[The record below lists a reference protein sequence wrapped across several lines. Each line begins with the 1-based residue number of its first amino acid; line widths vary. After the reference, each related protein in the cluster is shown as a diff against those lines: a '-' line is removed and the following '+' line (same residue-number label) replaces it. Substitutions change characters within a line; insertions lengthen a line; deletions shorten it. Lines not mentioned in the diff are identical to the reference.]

1 MTKLREL
8 FKSDS
13 IRGKMS
19 RLLMQMFIP
28 IIFIFTIIIA
38 MVLTRNIMFA
48 SVNGNIADASGFN
61 QKFKEDVDLNMYL
74 YVTGINEDCPWD
86 DVNSAR
92 ELAEN
97 LLERTNNDDS
107 RKAMKNV
114 LILCDNLSQ
123 YMKDIEQTEQYDERM
138 KLLEINIYGIT
149 QLIEDN
155 FYSYLYHEAGELAS
169 IQKQLDNWLIA
180 EIAFVILVI
189 VVVTPIVL
197 KRAFRLSRSITDPI
211 IEMNSRVEAI
221 GDGDLSAHTP
231 VRTDDKNL
239 ALLSMG
245 IEDMAERLSK
255 QIELNRQE
263 QIHLRETELSLIQAQ
278 INPHFLYNTLDAI
291 VWLIEIGKNDQA
303 EQMVTSLS
311 SYFRSFL
318 SDGKEI
324 VTIAEET
331 NHIRS
336 YLEIQQ
342 VRYRDIMEYEINV
355 DSEIDEYKLPKLT
368 LQPLVENAIYHGLKP
383 KRGKGKITVTGK
395 TDGDKIILKVQDTGA
410 GMNEEE
416 LQNLKTKIINED
428 TTSFG
433 LVAAYKRLKLLYGEE
448 FRFDIVSKK
457 DSGTSIKISIP
468 RKAKIENETIL

>member
-1 MTKLREL
+1 MTKFRDP

-28 IIFIFTIIIA
+28 IMFIFTIIIA

-61 QKFKEDVDLNMYL
+61 REFKEEVDLEMYL
-74 YVTGINEDCPWD
+74 YVTGYNDEIPWE

-97 LLERTNNDDS
+97 LLERTSNDDS

-114 LILCDNLSQ
+114 LILCDNLSD
-123 YMKDIEQTEQYDERM
+123 YMKQIEETEQYDDQM
-138 KLLEINIYGIT
+138 KQWENNICGIT

-169 IQKQLDNWLIA
+169 IQKQIDNWLIA
-180 EIAFVILVI
+180 EIAFVVLIIL
-189 VVVTPIVL
+189 VVTPIVL
-197 KRAFRLSRSITDPI
+197 KRAFTLSRSITDPI

-231 VRTDDKNL
+231 VKTDDKNL
-239 ALLSMG
+239 ALLSLG

-291 VWLIEIGKNDQA
+291 VWLIESGKNDQA
-303 EQMVTSLS
+303 EMMVTSLS

-318 SDGKEI
+318 SDGREI

-355 DSEIDEYKLPKLT
+355 DEDIEDYKLPKLT

-395 TDGDKIILKVQDTGA
+395 TDGDMILLKVQDTGA
-410 GMNEEE
+410 GMSEEQLRE
-416 LQNLKTKIINED
+416 LTDKIHNED

-433 LVAAYKRLKLLYGEE
+433 LVAAYKRLKLLYGDE
-448 FRFDIVSKK
+448 FRFDIVSKA

-468 RKAKIENETIL
+468 RKADIDNETIL

>member
-1 MTKLREL
+1 MTKIREL
-8 FKSDS
+8 FRSES

-28 IIFIFTIIIA
+28 ITFIFVIMLA

-61 QKFKEDVDLNMYL
+61 REFKEEVDLKMYL
-74 YVTGINEDCPWD
+74 YVTGSKDEIPWE

-92 ELAEN
+92 ELAES
-97 LLERTNNDDS
+97 LLERTKNEDS
-107 RKAMKNV
+107 RKSMKNV
-114 LILCDNLSQ
+114 LMLCDNLSE
-123 YMKDIEQTEQYDERM
+123 YMTQIEQTEQYDERM
-138 KLLEINIYGIT
+138 NQLETNIYGIT

-169 IQKQLDNWLIA
+169 IQKQLDYWLIA

-189 VVVTPIVL
+189 VVITPTVL
-197 KRAFRLSRSITDPI
+197 KRAFALSRSITDPI

-231 VRTDDKNL
+231 VKTDDRNL
-239 ALLSMG
+239 ALLSLG

-291 VWLIEIGKNDQA
+291 VWLIESGKNDQA

-311 SYFRSFL
+311 QYFRSFL

-324 VTIAEET
+324 VTIEEET

-342 VRYRDIMEYEINV
+342 VRYRDIMEYEIDV
-355 DSEIDEYKLPKLT
+355 DPSINGCKLPKLT

-383 KRGKGKITVTGK
+383 KRGKGVITVTGNPE
-395 TDGDKIILKVQDTGA
+395 GDKILLTVKDTGA
-410 GMNEEE
+410 GMNEEQ
-416 LQNLKTKIINED
+416 LQSLKTKIRNED

-433 LVAAYKRLKLLYGEE
+433 LVAAYKRLKLLYGDG
-448 FRFDIVSKK
+448 FDFDVTSK
-457 DSGTSIKISIP
+457 DGEGTSIILSIP
-468 RKAKIENETIL
+468 RKADIENETIL

>member
-1 MTKLREL
+1 MTKLRDL
-8 FKSDS
+8 FKNET

-28 IIFIFTIIIA
+28 IMFIFTIIIA
-38 MVLTRNIMFA
+38 MVLTRNIMIA

-61 QKFKEDVDLNMYL
+61 REFKEEVDLQMYL
-74 YVTGINEDCPWD
+74 YITGINDEIPWE

-92 ELAEN
+92 ALAEN
-97 LLERTNNDDS
+97 LLERTKNEDS
-107 RKAMKNV
+107 RKDMKNV
-114 LILCDNLSQ
+114 LKLCDNLSQ
-123 YMKDIEQTEQYDERM
+123 YMKDIEQTEPYEERM
-138 KLLEINIYGIT
+138 DQLETNIYGIT

-169 IQKQLDNWLIA
+169 LQERLDYWLMA
-180 EIAFVILVI
+180 EITFVFLVIL
-189 VVVTPIVL
+189 VVTPIVL
-197 KRAFRLSRSITDPI
+197 KRAFKLSRNITDPI

-231 VRTDDKNL
+231 VKTDDRNL
-239 ALLSMG
+239 ALLSLG

-291 VWLIEIGKNDQA
+291 VWLIESGKNEQA
-303 EQMVTSLS
+303 EKMVTSLS

-342 VRYRDIMEYEINV
+342 VRYVDIMEYEINV
-355 DSEIDEYKLPKLT
+355 DPSIESYKLPKLT

-383 KRGKGKITVTGK
+383 KRGKGLIKVSGK
-395 TDGDKIILKVQDTGA
+395 TDGDKIILEVKDTGA
-410 GMNEEE
+410 GMDENE
-416 LQNLKTKIINED
+416 LANLKTKIKNED

-433 LVAAYKRLKLLYGEE
+433 LVAAYKRLKLLYGEG
-448 FRFDIVSKK
+448 FGFDVISEKG
-457 DSGTSIKISIP
+457 SGTSILISIP
-468 RKAKIENETIL
+468 RKAEIENETIL

>member
-1 MTKLREL
+1 MTKPREL
-8 FKSDS
+8 FKADS

-28 IIFIFTIIIA
+28 IMLLFTIIIV
-38 MVLTRNIMFA
+38 MVLTRNIMIA

-61 QKFKEDVDLNMYL
+61 REFKEEVDLEMYL
-74 YVTGINEDCPWD
+74 YVTGYNDELPWEDVD
-86 DVNSAR
+86 SAR
-92 ELAEN
+92 ELAAN
-97 LLERTNNDDS
+97 LLERTKNDDS

-123 YMKDIEQTEQYDERM
+123 YMRDIEQTEQYDERM
-138 KLLEINIYGIT
+138 QQLENNIYGIT

-169 IQKQLDNWLIA
+169 IQKQLDLWLMA
-180 EIAFVILVI
+180 EISFVILVI
-189 VVVTPIVL
+189 LVVTPIVL
-197 KRAFRLSRSITDPI
+197 KRAYSLSRSITDPI

-231 VRTDDKNL
+231 VKTEDRNL

-291 VWLIEIGKNDQA
+291 VWLIESGKNDQA

-311 SYFRSFL
+311 QYFRSFL

-355 DSEIDEYKLPKLT
+355 DSETEFYKLPKLT

-383 KRGKGKITVTGK
+383 KRGKGIITVTGK
-395 TDGDKIILKVQDTGA
+395 TNGDKIVLTVKDTGA
-410 GMNEEE
+410 GMDEEQLE
-416 LQNLKTKIINED
+416 NLKNKIRTED
-428 TTSFG
+428 ATSFG
-433 LVAAYKRLKLLYGEE
+433 LVSAYKRLKLLYGEE
-448 FRFDIVSKK
+448 FGFDILSEAG
-457 DSGTSIKISIP
+457 SGTSITISIP
-468 RKAKIENETIL
+468 RKADIENETIL

>member
-8 FKSDS
+8 FKSES

-28 IIFIFTIIIA
+28 ITLIFVIMIA

-61 QKFKEDVDLNMYL
+61 REFKEEVDLKMYL
-74 YVTGINEDCPWD
+74 YVTGYNDELPWD
-86 DVNSAR
+86 EVDSAR

-97 LLERTNNDDS
+97 LLERTRNDDS
-107 RKAMKNV
+107 RKSMKNV
-114 LILCDNLSQ
+114 LILCDNLGQ

-138 KLLEINIYGIT
+138 AQLEANIYGIT

-169 IQKQLDNWLIA
+169 IQKQLDYWLMA
-180 EIAFVILVI
+180 EIAFVIIVI

-197 KRAFRLSRSITDPI
+197 KRAFKLSRSITDPI

-231 VRTDDKNL
+231 VKTDDRNL
-239 ALLSMG
+239 ALLSLG

-291 VWLIEIGKNDQA
+291 VWLIESGKNEQA

-311 SYFRSFL
+311 QYFRSFL

-324 VTIAEET
+324 VTIEEET

-342 VRYRDIMEYEINV
+342 VRYRDIMEYEIDV
-355 DSEIDEYKLPKLT
+355 DPAINEYKLPKLT

-383 KRGKGKITVTGK
+383 KRGKGVITVTGN
-395 TDGDKIILKVQDTGA
+395 TDGEKILLKVQDTGA
-410 GMNEEE
+410 GMDEEQ
-416 LQNLKTKIINED
+416 LQSLKTKIRNED

-433 LVAAYKRLKLLYGEE
+433 LVAAYKRLKLLYGDE
-448 FRFDIVSKK
+448 FDFDVTSEA
-457 DSGTSIKISIP
+457 GTTILIGIP
-468 RKAKIENETIL
+468 RKADIDNETIL

>member
-8 FKSDS
+8 FKSES

-28 IIFIFTIIIA
+28 ITLIFVIMIA

-61 QKFKEDVDLNMYL
+61 REFKEEVDLKMYL
-74 YVTGINEDCPWD
+74 YVTGYNDELPWD
-86 DVNSAR
+86 EVDSAR

-97 LLERTNNDDS
+97 LLERTRNDDS
-107 RKAMKNV
+107 RKSMKNV
-114 LILCDNLSQ
+114 LILCDNLGQ

-138 KLLEINIYGIT
+138 AQLEANIYGIT

-169 IQKQLDNWLIA
+169 IQKQLDYWLMA
-180 EIAFVILVI
+180 EIAFVIIVI

-197 KRAFRLSRSITDPI
+197 KRAFKLSRSITDPI

-231 VRTDDKNL
+231 VKTDDRNL
-239 ALLSMG
+239 ALLSLG

-291 VWLIEIGKNDQA
+291 VWLIESGKNEQA

-311 SYFRSFL
+311 QYFRSFL

-324 VTIAEET
+324 VTIEEET

-342 VRYRDIMEYEINV
+342 VRYRDIMEYEIDV
-355 DSEIDEYKLPKLT
+355 DPAINEYKLPKLT

-383 KRGKGKITVTGK
+383 KRGKGVITVTGN
-395 TDGDKIILKVQDTGA
+395 TDGEKILLKVQDTGA
-410 GMNEEE
+410 GMDEEQ
-416 LQNLKTKIINED
+416 LQSLKTKIRNED

-433 LVAAYKRLKLLYGEE
+433 LVAAYKRLKLLYGDE
-448 FRFDIVSKK
+448 FDFDVTSEAGE
-457 DSGTSIKISIP
+457 GTTILIGIP
-468 RKAKIENETIL
+468 RKADIDNETIL

>member
-1 MTKLREL
+1 MTKHRDP
-8 FKSDS
+8 FKADS
-13 IRGKMS
+13 IRSKMS

-28 IIFIFTIIIA
+28 IMFIFTIIIA

-48 SVNGNIADASGFN
+48 SVNGNIADASRFN
-61 QKFKEDVDLNMYL
+61 REFKEEVDLEMYL
-74 YVTGINEDCPWD
+74 YVTGYNDEIPWE

-92 ELAEN
+92 ALAEN
-97 LLERTNNDDS
+97 LLERTRNDDS

-114 LILCDNLSQ
+114 LILCDNLSE
-123 YMKDIEQTEQYDERM
+123 YMKQIEETEQYDDQM
-138 KLLEINIYGIT
+138 KQWENNICGIT

-169 IQKQLDNWLIA
+169 IQKQIDAWLIA

-189 VVVTPIVL
+189 VVVTPIVS
-197 KRAFRLSRSITDPI
+197 KRAFTLSRSITDPI

-231 VRTDDKNL
+231 VKTDDRNL
-239 ALLSMG
+239 ALLSLG

-291 VWLIEIGKNDQA
+291 VWLIESGKNDQA
-303 EQMVTSLS
+303 EMMVTSLS
-311 SYFRSFL
+311 QYFRSFL

-355 DSEIDEYKLPKLT
+355 DEDIEDYKLPKLT

-395 TDGDKIILKVQDTGA
+395 TDGDKIVLKVQDTGA
-410 GMNEEE
+410 GMDEEK
-416 LQNLKTKIINED
+416 LQDLVTKIHNED

-448 FRFDIVSKK
+448 FKFDIVSKA

-468 RKAKIENETIL
+468 RKADIDNETIL

>member
-1 MTKLREL
+1 
-8 FKSDS
+8 
-13 IRGKMS
+13 MS

-28 IIFIFTIIIA
+28 IMFIFTIIIA

-61 QKFKEDVDLNMYL
+61 REFKEEIDLNMYL
-74 YVTGINEDCPWD
+74 YVTGINDECPWD

-92 ELAEN
+92 ELAES
-97 LLERTNNDDS
+97 LLERSRNDDS

-114 LILCDNLSQ
+114 LILCDNLNQ

-138 KLLEINIYGIT
+138 AQLETNIYGIT

-169 IQKQLDNWLIA
+169 IQKKIDIWLIA
-180 EIAFVILVI
+180 EIAFVVLVI

-197 KRAFRLSRSITDPI
+197 KRAFSLSRSITDPI
-211 IEMNSRVEAI
+211 VEMNSRVEAI
-221 GDGDLSAHTP
+221 GGGDLSAHTP
-231 VRTDDKNL
+231 VKTDDKSL

-263 QIHLRETELSLIQAQ
+263 QIHLRDIELSLIQAQ

-291 VWLIEIGKNDQA
+291 VWLIEIGKNEQA

-342 VRYRDIMEYEINV
+342 VRYVDIMEYEIN
-355 DSEIDEYKLPKLT
+355 IDPAIERYKLPKLT

-383 KRGKGKITVTGK
+383 KRGKGLITVTGE
-395 TDGDKIILKVQDTGA
+395 TDGDKIVLKVKDTGA
-410 GMNEEE
+410 GMDDEQLE
-416 LQNLKTKIINED
+416 NLKKKIEKED

-448 FRFDIVSKK
+448 FSFDIVSSSG
-457 DSGTSIKISIP
+457 SGTTILISIP
-468 RKAKIENETIL
+468 RKADIENETII

>member
-8 FKSDS
+8 FRSDS

-38 MVLTRNIMFA
+38 MVLTRNLMFA

-74 YVTGINEDCPWD
+74 YVTGINEECPWD

-92 ELAEN
+92 ELAES

-114 LILCDNLSQ
+114 LILCDNLNQ

-155 FYSYLYHEAGELAS
+155 FYSYLYHEAGELAR

-189 VVVTPIVL
+189 VIVIPIVL
-197 KRAFRLSRSITDPI
+197 KRAFRLSRNITDPI
-211 IEMNSRVEAI
+211 VQMNSRVEAI

-231 VRTDDKNL
+231 VKTDDRNL

-355 DSEIDEYKLPKLT
+355 DSDIEEYKLPKLT

-395 TDGDKIILKVQDTGA
+395 TDGDKIMLKVQDTGA
-410 GMNEEE
+410 GMDEEE
-416 LQNLKTKIINED
+416 LEKLKTKIQNED

>member
-324 VTIAEET
+324 VTVAEET

-355 DSEIDEYKLPKLT
+355 DSDIDGYKLPKLT

>member
-1 MTKLREL
+1 MTKLQEL
-8 FKSDS
+8 FRSDS

-38 MVLTRNIMFA
+38 MVLTRNLMFA

-61 QKFKEDVDLNMYL
+61 QRFKEDVDLNMYL
-74 YVTGINEDCPWD
+74 YVTGINEECPWD

-92 ELAEN
+92 ELAES

-114 LILCDNLSQ
+114 LILCDNLNQ

-169 IQKQLDNWLIA
+169 IQKKLDNMLIA

-189 VVVTPIVL
+189 VIVIPIVL
-197 KRAFRLSRSITDPI
+197 KRAFRLSRNITDPI
-211 IEMNSRVEAI
+211 VEMNSRVEAI

-231 VRTDDKNL
+231 VKTDDRNL

-291 VWLIEIGKNDQA
+291 VWLIEIGRNDQA

-342 VRYRDIMEYEINV
+342 VRYRDIMEYEISV
-355 DSEIDEYKLPKLT
+355 DSEIEEYKLPKLT

-395 TDGDKIILKVQDTGA
+395 TDGDKIMLKVQDTGA
-410 GMNEEE
+410 GMDEEE
-416 LQNLKTKIINED
+416 LINLKTKIQNED

>member
-1 MTKLREL
+1 
-8 FKSDS
+8 
-13 IRGKMS
+13 MS

-28 IIFIFTIIIA
+28 IMFIFTIIIA

-61 QKFKEDVDLNMYL
+61 REFKEEIDLNMYL
-74 YVTGINEDCPWD
+74 YVTGINDECPWD

-92 ELAEN
+92 ELAES
-97 LLERTNNDDS
+97 LFERSRNDDS

-114 LILCDNLSQ
+114 LILCDNLNQ

-138 KLLEINIYGIT
+138 AQLETNIYGIT

-169 IQKQLDNWLIA
+169 IQKKIDIWLIA
-180 EIAFVILVI
+180 EIAFVVLVI

-197 KRAFRLSRSITDPI
+197 KRAFSLSRSITDPI
-211 IEMNSRVEAI
+211 VEMNSRVEAI
-221 GDGDLSAHTP
+221 GGGDLSAHTP
-231 VRTDDKNL
+231 VKTDDKSL

-263 QIHLRETELSLIQAQ
+263 QIHLRDIELSLIQAQ

-291 VWLIEIGKNDQA
+291 VWLIEIGKNEQA

-342 VRYRDIMEYEINV
+342 VRYVDIMEYEIN
-355 DSEIDEYKLPKLT
+355 IDPAIERYKLPKLT

-383 KRGKGKITVTGK
+383 KRGKGLITVTGE
-395 TDGDKIILKVQDTGA
+395 TDGDKIVLKVKDTGA
-410 GMNEEE
+410 GMDDEQLE
-416 LQNLKTKIINED
+416 NLKKKIEKED

-448 FRFDIVSKK
+448 FSFNIVSSSG
-457 DSGTSIKISIP
+457 SGTTILLSIP
-468 RKAKIENETIL
+468 RKADIENETII

>member
-336 YLEIQQ
+336 SLEIQQ

>member
-8 FKSDS
+8 FKSES

-28 IIFIFTIIIA
+28 ITLIFVIMIA

-61 QKFKEDVDLNMYL
+61 REFKEEVDLEMYL
-74 YVTGINEDCPWD
+74 YVTGNNDEIPWE

-97 LLERTNNDDS
+97 LLERTKNEDS

-114 LILCDNLSQ
+114 LMLCDNLSE
-123 YMKDIEQTEQYDERM
+123 YMNQIEQTEQYDERM
-138 KLLEINIYGIT
+138 NQLETNIYGIT

-169 IQKQLDNWLIA
+169 IQKQLDYWLMA
-180 EIAFVILVI
+180 EIAFVIIVI

-197 KRAFRLSRSITDPI
+197 KRAFKLSRSITDPI

-231 VRTDDKNL
+231 VKTDDRNL
-239 ALLSMG
+239 ALLSLG

-291 VWLIEIGKNDQA
+291 VWLIESGKNDQA

-311 SYFRSFL
+311 QYFRSFL

-324 VTIAEET
+324 VTIEEET

-342 VRYRDIMEYEINV
+342 VRYRDIMEYEIEV
-355 DSEIDEYKLPKLT
+355 DPVINCYKLPKLT

-383 KRGKGKITVTGK
+383 KRGKGMITVTGN
-395 TDGDKIILKVQDTGA
+395 TDGEKIFLTVKDTGA
-410 GMNEEE
+410 GMDEEH
-416 LQNLKTKIINED
+416 LLNLKSKIKNED

-433 LVAAYKRLKLLYGEE
+433 LVAAYKRLKLLYGDG
-448 FRFDIVSKK
+448 FDFDVTSEAGE
-457 DSGTSIKISIP
+457 GTSIMISIP
-468 RKAKIENETIL
+468 RKADIDNETIL

>member
-1 MTKLREL
+1 MTKIREL
-8 FKSDS
+8 FRSES

-28 IIFIFTIIIA
+28 ITFIFVIMLA

-61 QKFKEDVDLNMYL
+61 REFKEEVDLKMYL
-74 YVTGINEDCPWD
+74 YVTGSNDEIPWE

-92 ELAEN
+92 ELAES
-97 LLERTNNDDS
+97 LLERTKNEAS
-107 RKAMKNV
+107 RKSMKNV
-114 LILCDNLSQ
+114 LMLCDNLSE
-123 YMKDIEQTEQYDERM
+123 YMKQIEQTEQYDERM
-138 KLLEINIYGIT
+138 DQLETNIYGIT

-169 IQKQLDNWLIA
+169 IQMQLDYWLIA

-189 VVVTPIVL
+189 VVITPTVL
-197 KRAFRLSRSITDPI
+197 KRAFALSRSITDPI

-231 VRTDDKNL
+231 VKTDDRNL
-239 ALLSMG
+239 ALLSLG

-263 QIHLRETELSLIQAQ
+263 QIHLRETELSLLQAQ

-291 VWLIEIGKNDQA
+291 VWLIESGKNDQA

-311 SYFRSFL
+311 QYFRSFL

-324 VTIAEET
+324 VTIEEET

-342 VRYRDIMEYEINV
+342 VRYRDIMEYEIDV
-355 DSEIDEYKLPKLT
+355 DPAINGFKLPKLT

-383 KRGKGKITVTGK
+383 KRGKGVITVTGNAE
-395 TDGDKIILKVQDTGA
+395 GDKILLTVKDTGA
-410 GMNEEE
+410 GMNEEQ
-416 LQNLKTKIINED
+416 LQSLKTKIRNED

-433 LVAAYKRLKLLYGEE
+433 LVAAYKRLKLLYGDG
-448 FRFDIVSKK
+448 FDFDVTSK
-457 DSGTSIKISIP
+457 DGEGTSIILSIP
-468 RKAKIENETIL
+468 RKADIENETIL

>member
-8 FKSDS
+8 FKSES

-28 IIFIFTIIIA
+28 ITLIFVIMIA

-61 QKFKEDVDLNMYL
+61 REFKEEVDLKMYL
-74 YVTGINEDCPWD
+74 YVTGYNDELPWD
-86 DVNSAR
+86 EVDSAR

-97 LLERTNNDDS
+97 LLERTRNDDS
-107 RKAMKNV
+107 RKSMKNV
-114 LILCDNLSQ
+114 LILCDNLGQ

-138 KLLEINIYGIT
+138 AQLEANIYGIT

-169 IQKQLDNWLIA
+169 IQKQLDYWLMA
-180 EIAFVILVI
+180 EIAFVIIVI

-197 KRAFRLSRSITDPI
+197 KRAFKLSRSITDPI

-231 VRTDDKNL
+231 VKTDDRNL
-239 ALLSMG
+239 ALLSLG

-291 VWLIEIGKNDQA
+291 VWLIESGKNEQA

-311 SYFRSFL
+311 QYFRSFL

-324 VTIAEET
+324 VTIEEET

-342 VRYRDIMEYEINV
+342 VRYRDIMEYEIDV
-355 DSEIDEYKLPKLT
+355 DPAITEYKLPKLT

-383 KRGKGKITVTGK
+383 KRGKGVITVTGN
-395 TDGDKIILKVQDTGA
+395 TDGEKILLKVQDTGA
-410 GMNEEE
+410 GMDEEQ
-416 LQNLKTKIINED
+416 LQSLKTKIRNED

-433 LVAAYKRLKLLYGEE
+433 LVAAYKRLKLLYGDE
-448 FRFDIVSKK
+448 FDFDVTSEAGE
-457 DSGTSIKISIP
+457 GTTILIGIP
-468 RKAKIENETIL
+468 RKADIDNETIL

>member
-1 MTKLREL
+1 MTRIRKLFRE
-8 FKSDS
+8 DS

-28 IIFIFTIIIA
+28 IMFIFTIIIA
-38 MVLTRNIMFA
+38 MVLTRNILFA

-61 QKFKEDVDLNMYL
+61 REFKEEVDLEMYL
-74 YVTGINEDCPWD
+74 YVTGYNDELPWD
-86 DVNSAR
+86 DVDSAR
-92 ELAEN
+92 ALAEN
-97 LLERTNNDDS
+97 LLERTRNDDS

-123 YMKDIEQTEQYDERM
+123 YMRDIEQTEQYDERM
-138 KLLEINIYGIT
+138 EQLENNIYGIT

-169 IQKQLDNWLIA
+169 IQKQIDIWLIT
-180 EIAFVILVI
+180 EIAFVIIVI
-189 VVVTPIVL
+189 VVITPIVL
-197 KRAFRLSRSITDPI
+197 KRAFALSRSITDPI
-211 IEMNSRVEAI
+211 VEMNRRVEAI
-221 GDGDLSAHTP
+221 GDGDLSAQTP
-231 VRTDDKNL
+231 VKTDDKSL

-291 VWLIEIGKNDQA
+291 VWLIESGKNDQA

-311 SYFRSFL
+311 QYFRSFL

-324 VTIAEET
+324 VTVAEET

-355 DSEIDEYKLPKLT
+355 DPQIEFYKLPKLT

-383 KRGKGKITVTGK
+383 KRGKGMITVTGK
-395 TDGDKIILKVQDTGA
+395 NDGDRIDLIVHDTGA
-410 GMNEEE
+410 GMDEEQLE
-416 LQNLKTKIINED
+416 NLKTKIKNED
-428 TTSFG
+428 ATSFG
-433 LVAAYKRLKLLYGEE
+433 LVAAYKRLKLLYGEDVG
-448 FRFDIVSKK
+448 FDIESKTGE
-457 DSGTSIKISIP
+457 GTSITISIP
-468 RKAKIENETIL
+468 GKADIENETIL

>member
-1 MTKLREL
+1 MTKLHEL
-8 FKSDS
+8 FRSDS

-92 ELAEN
+92 ELAES

-180 EIAFVILVI
+180 EIAFVILVL
-189 VVVTPIVL
+189 VTVIPIVL
-197 KRAFRLSRSITDPI
+197 KRSFVLSRSITDPI

-231 VRTDDKNL
+231 IRTDDRNL

-355 DSEIDEYKLPKLT
+355 DSDIEEYKLPKLT

-383 KRGKGKITVTGK
+383 KRGMGKITVTGK
-395 TDGDKIILKVQDTGA
+395 TDGDKIMLKVQDTGA
-410 GMNEEE
+410 GMDEEE
-416 LQNLKTKIINED
+416 LKNLKTKIQNED